1 MITAIEYSKLLS
13 QEEDTSSGRTN
24 ETYQYFKVQTVDN
37 GSGSYIVIETE
48 RWAID
53 DKEEWIALWDKHIEP
68 MLKEVNKE
76 LRKESLDELTKQA
89 QDLKM
94 DY

>member
-1 MITAIEYSKLLS
+1 MITVEYSKLLS
-13 QEEDTSSGRTN
+13 QEEDTSGRPNVTD
-24 ETYQYFKVQTVDN
+24 QYLKVQTVDN

-68 MLKEVNKE
+68 MLKEVNKD
-76 LRKESLDELTKQA
+76 LRQESLDELTKQA

-94 DY
+94 GY

>member
-1 MITAIEYSKLLS
+1 MITVEYSKLLS
-13 QEEDTSSGRTN
+13 QEEDTSGRPNVTD
-24 ETYQYFKVQTVDN
+24 QYLKVQTIDN

-68 MLKEVNKE
+68 MLKEVNKDTVTVVATPT
-76 LRKESLDELTKQA
+76 LCVDLD
-89 QDLKM
+89 
-94 DY
+94 

>member
-1 MITAIEYSKLLS
+1 MITVEYSKLLS
-13 QEEDTSSGRTN
+13 QEEDTSGRPNVTD
-24 ETYQYFKVQTVDN
+24 QYLKVQTVDN

-68 MLKEVNKE
+68 MLKEVNKDTTTVVATPT
-76 LRKESLDELTKQA
+76 LCVDLD
-89 QDLKM
+89 
-94 DY
+94 

>member
-1 MITAIEYSKLLS
+1 MITVEYSKLLS
-13 QEEDTSSGRTN
+13 QEEDTAGRPNITD
-24 ETYQYFKVQTVDN
+24 QYFKVQTVDN

-68 MLKEVNKE
+68 MLKDVNKHLKE
-76 LRKESLDELTKQA
+76 ESLDELTKQA

-94 DY
+94 GY

>member
-1 MITAIEYSKLLS
+1 MITVEYSKLLS
-13 QEEDTSSGRTN
+13 QEEDTSGRPNITD
-24 ETYQYFKVQTVDN
+24 QYLKIQTIDN

-68 MLKEVNKE
+68 MLKEVNKDTTTVAE
-76 LRKESLDELTKQA
+76 DNS
-89 QDLKM
+89 
-94 DY
+94 

>member
-1 MITAIEYSKLLS
+1 MITVEYSKLLS
-13 QEEDTSSGRTN
+13 QEEDTSGRPNVTD
-24 ETYQYFKVQTVDN
+24 QYLKVLTVDN

-68 MLKEVNKE
+68 MLKEVNKHLKE
-76 LRKESLDELTKQA
+76 ESLDELTKQA

-94 DY
+94 GY

>member
-1 MITAIEYSKLLS
+1 MITVEYSKLLS
-13 QEEDTSSGRTN
+13 QEEDTSGRPNVTD
-24 ETYQYFKVQTVDN
+24 QYLKVQTVDN
-37 GSGSYIVIETE
+37 GSGSYIVIETK

-53 DKEEWIALWDKHIEP
+53 DREEWIALWDKYIEP

-76 LRKESLDELTKQA
+76 LREESLDELTKQA

-94 DY
+94 GY

>member
-1 MITAIEYSKLLS
+1 MITVEYSKLLS
-13 QEEDTSSGRTN
+13 QEEDTAGRPNITD
-24 ETYQYFKVQTVDN
+24 QYLKVQTIDN

-76 LRKESLDELTKQA
+76 LREESLDELTKQA
-89 QDLKM
+89 QELKM
-94 DY
+94 GY

>member
-1 MITAIEYSKLLS
+1 MITVEYSKLLS
-13 QEEDTSSGRTN
+13 QEEDTSGRPNVTD
-24 ETYQYFKVQTVDN
+24 QYLKVQTVDN

-89 QDLKM
+89 QELKM
-94 DY
+94 GY

>member
-1 MITAIEYSKLLS
+1 MITVEYSKLLS
-13 QEEDTSSGRTN
+13 QEEDTAGRPN
-24 ETYQYFKVQTVDN
+24 ISDQYLQVETVDN

-94 DY
+94 GY

>member
-1 MITAIEYSKLLS
+1 MITVEYSKLLS
-13 QEEDTSSGRTN
+13 QEEDTSGRPNVTD
-24 ETYQYFKVQTVDN
+24 QYLKIQTIDN

-68 MLKEVNKE
+68 MLKEVNKDTATVVATPT
-76 LRKESLDELTKQA
+76 LCVDLD
-89 QDLKM
+89 
-94 DY
+94 

>member
-1 MITAIEYSKLLS
+1 MITVEYSKLLS
-13 QEEDTSSGRTN
+13 QEEDTSGRPNVTD
-24 ETYQYFKVQTVDN
+24 QYLKVQTVDN

-53 DKEEWIALWDKHIEP
+53 DKEEWIALWDKHVEP

-94 DY
+94 GY

>member
-1 MITAIEYSKLLS
+1 MITVEYSKLLS
-13 QEEDTSSGRTN
+13 QEEDTAGRPNVTD
-24 ETYQYFKVQTVDN
+24 QYLKVQTIDN

-76 LRKESLDELTKQA
+76 LREESLDELTKQA

-94 DY
+94 GY

>member
-1 MITAIEYSKLLS
+1 MITVEYSKLLS
-13 QEEDTSSGRTN
+13 QEEDTSGRPNITD
-24 ETYQYFKVQTVDN
+24 QYLKIQTIDN

-94 DY
+94 GY

>member
-1 MITAIEYSKLLS
+1 MITVEYSKLLS
-13 QEEDTSSGRTN
+13 QEEDTAGRPNITD
-24 ETYQYFKVQTVDN
+24 QYLKVQTIDN

-68 MLKEVNKE
+68 MLKEVNKDTTAVVATPT
-76 LRKESLDELTKQA
+76 LCV
-89 QDLKM
+89 DLE
-94 DY
+94 

>member
-1 MITAIEYSKLLS
+1 MITVEYSKLLS
-13 QEEDTSSGRTN
+13 QEEDTSGRPNVTD
-24 ETYQYFKVQTVDN
+24 QYLKIQTIDN

-76 LRKESLDELTKQA
+76 LREESLDELTKQA

-94 DY
+94 GY

>member
-1 MITAIEYSKLLS
+1 MITVEYSKLLS
-13 QEEDTSSGRTN
+13 QEEDTSGRPNVTD
-24 ETYQYFKVQTVDN
+24 QYLKVQTVDN

-94 DY
+94 GY

>member
-1 MITAIEYSKLLS
+1 MITVEYSKLLS
-13 QEEDTSSGRTN
+13 QEEDTSGRPNVTD
-24 ETYQYFKVQTVDN
+24 QYLKIQTIDN

-94 DY
+94 GY